1 MQNTAYATVKTGE
14 GGKKKREKGKKQTYP
29 RLLRAKNRDEVESR
43 ARIPATNG
51 LGVPRH
57 TPNSYAF
64 MFHKINNSFKVF
76 TVFFF
81 FWNIHISPVSFMFL

>member
-1 MQNTAYATVKTGE
+1 MQNTVYATVKTGE
-14 GGKKKREKGKKQTYP
+14 GGKKREKGKKQTYP

-43 ARIPATNG
+43 VRTPATNG

-76 TVFFF
+76 TVFI
-81 FWNIHISPVSFMFL
+81 WNIHITRVSLMFL